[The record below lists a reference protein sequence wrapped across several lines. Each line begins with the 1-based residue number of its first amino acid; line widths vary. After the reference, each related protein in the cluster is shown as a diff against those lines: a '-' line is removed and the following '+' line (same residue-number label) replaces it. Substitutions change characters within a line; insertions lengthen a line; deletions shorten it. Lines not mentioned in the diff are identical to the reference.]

1 MTRRV
6 CRAEDQ
12 RTTAATAICPQ
23 PLKAIDD
30 MTAAPTPH
38 QDTHRAP
45 VKLDLPRDIET
56 PVYILDE
63 TALAKNLTTAER
75 IKKET
80 GCKILLATK
89 AFAFPAAFPMM
100 REVLD
105 GTTASGEYE
114 ARLGHE
120 DFGKEVH
127 CYSPAYMPGEVERLT
142 TLAHHIYFNSP
153 EQIARYLPV
162 LKKAKTSIGIR
173 INPGFSMATLGGDL
187 YNPCAPYSRFGATR
201 DILDR
206 VPWDEV
212 DVLHAHALCEATHEG
227 SVGLIKHVAR
237 EFAPYIRK
245 VKIVNFGGG
254 HFVNKPG
261 YDVAALIK
269 AINEFKS
276 EFDVQVY
283 LEPGAGLVVDTG
295 YLVGTVLDIHKNGK
309 SIAILDA
316 SASTHMPDVLEV
328 PYTPHIIGAE
338 EPGVLAH
345 DYILG
350 GKTCMTGDIIGEY
363 SFARPLSVGD
373 RLIFTDMMQYS
384 FVKNNTFN
392 GVPLPALAVLG
403 KDGGVRVAR
412 SYGYEEFRRRLG

>member
-1 MTRRV
+1 M
-6 CRAEDQ
+6 
-12 RTTAATAICPQ
+12 TAAT
-23 PLKAIDD
+23 LH
-30 MTAAPTPH
+30 T
-38 QDTHRAP
+38 DTHKHAGHL
-45 VKLDLPRDIET
+45 KLPADLAT

-63 TALAKNLTTAER
+63 VLLKKNLATAAR
-75 IKKET
+75 IKRET

-89 AFAFPAAFPMM
+89 AFALPAAFPFM

-114 ARLGHE
+114 ARMGKE

-127 CYSPAYMPGEVERLT
+127 VYSPAYSPGEVERLT
-142 TLAHHIYFNSP
+142 KLAHHIYFNSP
-153 EQIARYLPV
+153 EQILAHLPI
-162 LKKAKTSIGIR
+162 LKKAKTSIGLR
-173 INPGFSMATLGGDL
+173 INPGFSSATVGGDL

-201 DILDR
+201 EMLDR
-206 VPWDEV
+206 APWDDI

-227 SVGLIKHVAR
+227 SVGLIRHVAK
-237 EFAPYIRK
+237 EFAHLIRK

-261 YDVAALIK
+261 YDVSTLIAAIK
-269 AINEFKS
+269 DFKKQ
-276 EFDVQVY
+276 FDVEVY

-295 YLVGTVLDIHKNGK
+295 FLVGTVIGLHTNDKT
-309 SIAILDA
+309 IAILDA

-328 PYTPHIIGAE
+328 PYTPHVIGAE
-338 EPGVLAH
+338 RQGVLGY

-363 SFARPLSVGD
+363 SFAKPLKIGD
-373 RLIFTDMMQYS
+373 RIVFTDMMQYS

-392 GVPLPALAVLG
+392 GVPLPALAMRDEMGEIRIL
-403 KDGGVRVAR
+403 REF
-412 SYGYEEFRRRLG
+412 GYDEFRRRLG